1 MNYHTNIRHQELV
14 ALLGS
19 RNLYLRLVY
28 AHIDNY
34 TKVKGA
40 WCGSQRDLA
49 AQLELPIATVSNQI
63 TELVTKGLIV
73 REANMYR
80 SRDEQ
85 VCSAGEQKRSVDEQK
100 RSSGEQNQ
108 PPIIENNNM
117 ERNEEIARAQIR
129 TAQVPTP
136 DSFEELIKAFTLRVG
151 DFKMA
156 DSTRDECLRMWSS
169 EKYPEWKKKMLIA
182 KVQSGEWMK
191 PRLDWLIGD
200 FDPKP
205 YDYNHHELPKD
216 KKLVNAKFGGQYG
229 IFELDEALAF
239 GITDYRPFN
248 YRDE

>member
-85 VCSAGEQKRSVDEQK
+85 KRSVDEQK

-129 TAQVPTP
+129 TAQAPTP
-136 DSFEELIKAFTLRVG
+136 DSFEKLFEAFTLRVG
-151 DFKMA
+151 KIQLA
-156 DSTRDECLRMWSS
+156 DSMRDECLRMWSN
-169 EKYPEWKKKMLIA
+169 YPEWKKKMLIA
-182 KVQSGEWMK
+182 RVTDGTWSK
-191 PRLDWLIGD
+191 PRLDWLISD

-205 YDYNHHELPKD
+205 YDYNRHELPKD
-216 KKLVNAKFGGQYG
+216 VVLKRARFNGKYG
-229 IFELDEALAF
+229 IFSAAEALEF
-239 GITDYRPFN
+239 GMEDVKDFEI
-248 YRDE
+248 RD

>member
-129 TAQVPTP
+129 TAQAPTP

-151 DFKMA
+151 NFRLA
-156 DSTRDECLRMWSS
+156 DSMRDECLRMWTS

-182 KVQSGEWMK
+182 RVTDGTWSK

-205 YDYNHHELPKD
+205 YDYNRHELPKD
-216 KKLVNAKFGGQYG
+216 VVLKRARFNGKYG
-229 IFELDEALAF
+229 IFSAAEALEF
-239 GITDYRPFN
+239 GMEDVKDFEI
-248 YRDE
+248 RD

>member
-129 TAQVPTP
+129 TAQAPTP

-151 DFKMA
+151 NFRLA
-156 DSTRDECLRMWSS
+156 DSMRDECLRMWTS

-182 KVQSGEWMK
+182 RVTDGTWSK
-191 PRLDWLIGD
+191 PRLDWLISD

-205 YDYNHHELPKD
+205 YDYNRHELPKD